1 MKKLKH
7 MLCIM
12 MAMVLTLTTITLS
25 LVHAETNGETIIT
38 VPITVQEEYT
48 LADDFFKLLNQKRAE
63 AGKYEYILD
72 DRLMDVAMERAAQC
86 CVYFSHGSMTYERQE
101 HFALSGTYI
110 DNYGSYPNTLLM
122 PRAPIRS
129 GTIQTGI
136 VLY

>member
-12 MAMVLTLTTITLS
+12 MAMVFTLTTITLS

-86 CVYFSHGSMTYERQE
+86 CIYFSHLSLTYNREQYG
-101 HFALSGTYI
+101 ALSGTYI
-110 DNYGSYPNTLLM
+110 DN
-122 PRAPIRS
+122 
-129 GTIQTGI
+129 
-136 VLY
+136 